1 MNIMLLMSEFC
12 QRLNFGNLA
21 DVGKCLNEVT
31 LGNDPILGGI
41 LLTILFTGLLVRYNF
56 PVTLILPFGMA
67 LSYTLWLLS
76 GADVFMGIFMF
87 IIITGGAV
95 LIIGILKYINR

>member
-12 QRLNFGNLA
+12 QRLNFGKLA

>member
-1 MNIMLLMSEFC
+1 MSEFC

-41 LLTILFTGLLVRYNF
+41 FLSIVFTGLLVRYNF

>member
-1 MNIMLLMSEFC
+1 MSEFC
-12 QRLNFGNLA
+12 QRLNYGNLA

-76 GADVFMGIFMF
+76 GADIFMGIFMF

>member
-1 MNIMLLMSEFC
+1 MSEFC

-76 GADVFMGIFMF
+76 GADIFMGIFMF